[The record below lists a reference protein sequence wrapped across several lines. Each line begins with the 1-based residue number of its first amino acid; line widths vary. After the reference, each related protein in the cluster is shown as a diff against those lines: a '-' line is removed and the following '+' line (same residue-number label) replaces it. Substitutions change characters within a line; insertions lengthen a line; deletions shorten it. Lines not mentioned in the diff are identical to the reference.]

1 MNTFYTSQSRFNAKI
16 IKRWDKRKFKYH
28 AGNVQ
33 LLKYS
38 FETLRFL
45 ACVKGKKISKENRIE
60 LTMKL
65 F

>member
-16 IKRWDKRKFKYH
+16 IKRWDKNKFKYN

-33 LLKYS
+33 LLRYS
-38 FETLRFL
+38 FITLRYW
-45 ACVKGKKISKENRIE
+45 ACIKGKKISKENRIE